1 LCCVEPLLFLW
12 VEILLGSRLV
22 VVDGE
27 IWHLR
32 DELHYFL
39 QFDVFDLNDIHYFYK
54 LSDHLS
60 K

>member
-22 VVDGE
+22 VV
-27 IWHLR
+27 